1 MIGGAALLLLV
12 ASCGKDDDTSDL
24 TSNFI
29 ESNGQRFSIPNAY
42 ILDLSPRGN
51 TTRRTRFLYLTDGD
65 WDTEEERV
73 INHKNLINVQ
83 LTVKDGDFLTEGT
96 YEVIG
101 NIGDNQE
108 FYWLNWHVNLDDGE
122 IGSIMDDGT
131 LDIRLQNDLLFVD
144 FTAKEFRGE
153 NDFTVTGTYKGIV
166 EVYLS
171 N

>member
-1 MIGGAALLLLV
+1 MRSRWCKV
-12 ASCGKDDDTSDL
+12 AERLPGVKPKGFLCL
-24 TSNFI
+24 TSLNLNSHP
-29 ESNGQRFSIPNAY
+29 EMLRGY

-51 TTRRTRFLYLTDGD
+51 TTKRRRFLYLTDGE

-73 INHKNLINVQ
+73 INHNNLINVQ
-83 LTVKDGDFLTEGT
+83 LTVSDGDFLTEGT

-144 FTAKEFRGE
+144 FTAKEFRGAD
-153 NDFTVTGTYKGIV
+153 DFVVTGTYEGIV

-171 N
+171 S